1 MNFEHELSAL
11 KKQAEEN
18 QAAIER
24 LSIQI
29 AETQKDEW
37 PNAAD
42 KIWHIAADGEIEY
55 FCKYD
60 YPDSVAK
67 LIARGNAY
75 RTEAEAK
82 SADEQIQWMREFL
95 IAGDLEPARHGFEIA
110 FDPAGLLVFRLTAVY
125 WGARKFSTVE
135 KRNAWIESH
144 GGIDVVRERLARGW
158 PV

>member
-1 MNFEHELSAL
+1 MTNFEQQLSSL

-18 QAAIER
+18 QSAIAQ

-37 PNAAD
+37 LKAGD
-42 KIWHIAADGEIEY
+42 KVWFVQSDGRID
-55 FCKYD
+55 C
-60 YPDSVAK
+60 ACIGNITR

-144 GGIDVVRERLARGW
+144 GGIDVVRDRLARGW

>member
-1 MNFEHELSAL
+1 MTNFEKQLSAL

-24 LSIQI
+24 LSKQI
-29 AETQKDEW
+29 AETQSKDEW
-37 PNAAD
+37 PKNDDKVWFIDSRSKVDWCRGANA
-42 KIWHIAADGEIEY
+42 E
-55 FCKYD
+55 
-60 YPDSVAK
+60 K
-67 LIARGNAY
+67 LMARGNTY
-75 RTEAEAK
+75 RTESEAK
-82 SADEQIQWMREFL
+82 SVDEQIQWMREFL

-144 GGIDVVRERLARGW
+144 GGIDVVRERLARGYQK
-158 PV
+158 